1 MAIVSRQKVNF
12 ALIMEHAF
20 ACRLYKSNVHGIE
33 HWRQVEHNGI
43 LLADNTGAD
52 IDVVRLFAIFHDSK
66 RSNDNYD
73 SRHGMRGAD
82 FAKECRLAKL
92 FDIDDMRFEKLY
104 HACMFHTDEC
114 VADDITINT
123 CYDADRLDLGRVGIQ
138 LNPAKMATEFGKELA
153 AYSLKEHVPVGAMRE
168 WLRKI
173 SLKNCF
179 SGEIR

>member
-73 SRHGMRGAD
+73 SRHGMRGAE
-82 FAKECRLAKL
+82 FAKECRPWQLWHASGRCSRKVGGSPSVSATL
-92 FDIDDMRFEKLY
+92 QDMVY
-104 HACMFHTDEC
+104 YA
-114 VADDITINT
+114 
-123 CYDADRLDLGRVGIQ
+123 
-138 LNPAKMATEFGKELA
+138 P
-153 AYSLKEHVPVGAMRE
+153 
-168 WLRKI
+168 
-173 SLKNCF
+173 
-179 SGEIR
+179 